1 MKPRNQYYDVI
12 HVIRHCWQHIR
23 EKMPTFPKSK
33 SIFEPKIYIPAFA
46 GITYEECIVPHNS
59 PREDTNDGPDCGM
72 ITDLMNS
79 KCECPSATISQ
90 NEMIRQQDSMCEIL
104 QITTKLVQQ
113 DQNFLVDYDMDSTV
127 SCHSYSND
135 SLYYDQFARNEKEQT
150 CRETSPVSEIQS
162 KFARNEKKKTCREV
176 SPKIQPKIAR
186 NENVQTCRE
195 VSQKRQPS
203 WRVDR
208 RDLQETLKYSTTPVR
223 QSGLPCFR
231 RPGSSLLLS
240 SPNTPQ
246 TQQLC
251 CNKNLQMQVPHKAGN
266 SPMYLPLNNV
276 YHYDINTEKIVNQ
289 SQRGVLPTVFPKNAN
304 AKRKETK
311 KDGTGISRATLYEVK
326 QLILQFPF
334 LEYSPD
340 VENVP
345 RNIPYSY
352 SVAPSCEIR
361 RDLYRKKSSS
371 ALPRL

>member
-1 MKPRNQYYDVI
+1 
-12 HVIRHCWQHIR
+12 
-23 EKMPTFPKSK
+23 MPTFPKSK

-59 PREDTNDGPDCGM
+59 PREDNDDGPDCGM

-79 KCECPSATISQ
+79 KYECPSATISQ

-113 DQNFLVDYDMDSTV
+113 DQNFLVDYDMDSTI

-135 SLYYDQFARNEKEQT
+135 SLCYDQFARNEKEQT
-150 CRETSPVSEIQS
+150 CRETSSVSEIQS
-162 KFARNEKKKTCREV
+162 EFARNEKKKTCREV

-195 VSQKRQPS
+195 VSQRRQPS

-208 RDLQETLKYSTTPVR
+208 RDLQETLKYSTTPYR
-223 QSGLPCFR
+223 QPGLPCFR
-231 RPGSSLLLS
+231 QPGSTLLLS
-240 SPNTPQ
+240 SLNTPQ
-246 TQQLC
+246 TEQLY
-251 CNKNLQMQVPHKAGN
+251 CNTNLQMQVPHKAGN

-289 SQRGVLPTVFPKNAN
+289 SQRDALPTVFPKNAN
-304 AKRKETK
+304 AKRKKTK
-311 KDGTGISRATLYEVK
+311 KDGTGISRSTLYEVK
-326 QLILQFPF
+326 QLVLQFPF

-340 VENVP
+340 VENIP
-345 RNIPYSY
+345 RSIPYKHSY

-361 RDLYRKKSSS
+361 KDVYRKKSSS
-371 ALPRL
+371 AIPRL